1 MIQRQKNIVIDL
13 IDHPMSIYEISD
25 KQEVTER
32 TIRSDIKRI
41 NYVLEKY
48 SAEICR
54 DDEQNYYLNIKDKII
69 FQKFEKE
76 ILLNFNFDFSEPD
89 MRVMYIILK
98 FLFTDGYIK
107 QDDLADEMF
116 ISKSTLKNDMKKV
129 KNEIKK
135 FYLSFDFIPNYG
147 MKIVGSEKNIR
158 SCISNLIAEMNK
170 DRVLKTSNSIESLF
184 DADILDSIYDIVVKN
199 INESKISLSDAALNN
214 LIIHIAIAIKRI
226 NLNQYFENKI
236 KYDLNSSLENDIAR
250 KIIKD
255 IEEEFDVEFPNDE
268 ITYITMHLM
277 GTKLVVKDNYSAITV
292 NKEEQEI
299 IDLAIEMLD
308 VVSEGIQYDLTQDKE
323 LLEALISHLKP
334 AIYRFNN
341 GLNIRNPLLDSIKEN
356 YPKAFNAAI
365 NAAVIVKKKL
375 EIDFNEDEIGYLA
388 IHIGT
393 AIERVKLKSK
403 PIKTLVVCT
412 TGLGTSKLLQYKL
425 EHRFKDDLE
434 IVGAT
439 ELYNL
444 ISYTKDD
451 IELIISTVPFSYQR
465 DGLFPIETSYIYI
478 KDILGESGFEDI
490 EKFIEKK
497 KNKLSTSF
505 VKNEDYLSDDLDYLS
520 IDDIYVGKDFKNKE
534 EVIKFISDEIIKKG
548 KAPESIEELI
558 LKRESIVATSFG
570 NLVAIPHP
578 FEAVTENTFLS
589 VVTLENPIEWTGNL
603 VQLVI
608 LLNVKKGSEA
618 DYEDMYKKLL
628 YLIDSEDNVKRII
641 DASNSKKILS
651 IFKEIKT

>member
-13 IDHPMSIYEISD
+13 INHPMSISEISD
-25 KQEVTER
+25 KQDVTER
-32 TIRSDIKRI
+32 TIRNDIKRI

-54 DDEQNYYLNIKDKII
+54 DEDQKYYLNIKDKII
-69 FQKFEKE
+69 FQKFEQD
-76 ILLNFNFDFSEPD
+76 ILLNFNFDFAEPD

-107 QDDLADEMF
+107 QDDLADEMY
-116 ISKSTLKNDMKKV
+116 ISKSTIKNDMKRV
-129 KNEIKK
+129 RTEIEK
-135 FYLSFDFIPNYG
+135 FNLSFDFLPNYG
-147 MKIVGSEKNIR
+147 MKIIGSEKNIR

-170 DRVLKTSNSIESLF
+170 DRAIKTSYSIESLF
-184 DADILDSIYDIVVKN
+184 DVDILDSIYDIVVKN
-199 INESKISLSDAALNN
+199 INESKISLSDTALNN

-226 NLNQYFENKI
+226 NLNQYFKNKI
-236 KYDLNSSLENDIAR
+236 KYDLSTSLESEIAK

-277 GTKLVVKDNYSAITV
+277 GTKLVIKDNYSAIAV
-292 NKEEQEI
+292 NEEEQEI
-299 IDLAIEMLD
+299 IDLAFEMLE
-308 VVSEGIQYDLTQDKE
+308 VVSEGIRFDLTKDKE

-356 YPKAFNAAI
+356 YPKSFKAAI
-365 NAAVIVKKKL
+365 NAATVVKKKIS
-375 EIDFNEDEIGYLA
+375 IDFNEDEIGYLA

-393 AIERVKLKSK
+393 AIERARLESK
-403 PIKTLVVCT
+403 PIRTLLVCT

-434 IVGAT
+434 ILGAT
-439 ELYNL
+439 ELYN
-444 ISYTKDD
+444 ICCCNTENID
-451 IELIISTVPFSYQR
+451 LIISTVPFSYQR
-465 DGLFPIETSYIYI
+465 ADLFPSDISYIFI

-490 EKFIEKK
+490 ENFIEKK
-497 KNKLSTSF
+497 KNKLNNSL
-505 VKNEDYLSDDLDYLS
+505 VKNEDNLSDDLEYLS
-520 IDDIYVGKDFKNKE
+520 IDDIYVDKDFKTKE
-534 EVIKFISDEIIKKG
+534 EVIKFISDEMIKKG
-548 KAPESIEELI
+548 KAPENIEELI

-589 VVTLENPIEWTGNL
+589 VVTLKNPIDWTGNL

-608 LLNVKKGSEA
+608 YFSFGFDKEEIL
-618 DYEDMYKKLL
+618 DDMYKKIISI
-628 YLIDSEDNVKRII
+628 IDSKGEVNRII
-641 DASNSKKILS
+641 ATKNEKDILDTFKIM
-651 IFKEIKT
+651 